1 MTNKSK
7 FILIGILVLILFCG
21 GVIAGYYIW
30 GVADGKKRDF
40 PALLKEAAQYV
51 AGLEKRQ
58 SELETQLAAKT
69 QPASASGES
78 ETPAEA
84 TTSETPTED
93 VPLEAPTEEVPSE
106 APAEEAAAEE

>member
-7 FILIGILVLILFCG
+7 FIFISIVVLILFCG

-30 GVADGKKRDF
+30 GVADDEKRNF

-51 AGLEKRQ
+51 ASLETRQ

-69 QPASASGES
+69 QPAPAAGES
-78 ETPAEA
+78 ESPAEA
-84 TTSETPTED
+84 T
-93 VPLEAPTEEVPSE
+93 PS
-106 APAEEAAAEE
+106 